1 MLIDEVVVLVV
12 DVVVLVFEVVV
23 LVVDV
28 VVLVVDV
35 MEPLLR
41 KYVILLMGHGDVDV
55 DRW

>member
-12 DVVVLVFEVVV
+12 DVVLLVVEVVV

-28 VVLVVDV
+28 VVVVFDV
-35 MEPLLR
+35 VEPLLI
-41 KYVILLMGHGDVDV
+41 KDVLLLMGHGDIDV